1 VYDDDMHIT
10 RELLRAVAEGE
21 LPPRVLLQLAKDHLG
36 RLCPHCREEMAAFHA
51 PQEQPTPYDPTALE
65 APLASLPGDLAQSR
79 RWIEELRPLSEEERV
94 GKIERARTRFRG
106 RLFHRLLLQ
115 EARASLPD
123 QPAESH
129 AWAHAAVAAL
139 FYARGEDE
147 LFALAIAYQANA
159 RRLLGDLTGAKEGFA
174 WARRVIRQRGI
185 TDTEVYADI
194 DSLQAS
200 LCIDVRAFGQA
211 EHLLSRAVLLYRMLG
226 LTEPTARVLMKL
238 SNLYAYRGDLEDT
251 LDATRKVLDLVDPQK
266 QPQLY
271 LYARFN
277 LAHTLM
283 ELEEAPA
290 ARELMARDEALYA
303 VHADECLRLRR
314 LWLAGRV
321 ALALG
326 NDRQAEE
333 RLLQARE
340 GFARRSGGFDVAC
353 ICLDLALL
361 YHRQRRPEQV
371 AEAASRA
378 VILFAAREVHR
389 DALAALV
396 LVRDAASAGTL
407 TAVTLEKVAAFLKQA
422 RSTPATRLDRAN

>member
-1 VYDDDMHIT
+1 MYDDDMHIT

-51 PQEQPTPYDPTALE
+51 SQEQPAAYDSAALE
-65 APLASLPGDLAQSR
+65 APLATLPGDLAQSR

-115 EARASLPD
+115 ETRASLPD

-129 AWAHAAVAAL
+129 AWAHAAVASL
-139 FYARGEDE
+139 LYARGEDE

-159 RRLLGDLTGAKEGFA
+159 CRLLGDLTGAKEGFS

-226 LTEPTARVLMKL
+226 LNEPTARVLMQL
-238 SNLYAYRGDLEDT
+238 SNLFTSEGNVAAAIRTDRQALELLNPPDHP
-251 LDATRKVLDLVDPQK
+251 R
-266 QPQLY
+266 LY

-277 LAHTLM
+277 LAYDLV
-283 ELEEAPA
+283 ESGDAGA
-290 ARELMARDEALYA
+290 AHDLVARDEALYA
-303 VHADECLRLRR
+303 VHADEGLRLRR
-314 LWLAGRV
+314 LWLAGRI

-340 GFARRSGGFDVAC
+340 GFAQRSGGFDVAC

-361 YHRQRRPEQV
+361 YHRQRRPAQV

-378 VILFAAREVHR
+378 VTLFAAREVHR
-389 DALAALV
+389 DALAALI

-407 TAVTLEKVAAFLKQA
+407 TAVTLEKIAAFLKQA
-422 RSTPATRLDRAN
+422 RSTPATRFGPAH